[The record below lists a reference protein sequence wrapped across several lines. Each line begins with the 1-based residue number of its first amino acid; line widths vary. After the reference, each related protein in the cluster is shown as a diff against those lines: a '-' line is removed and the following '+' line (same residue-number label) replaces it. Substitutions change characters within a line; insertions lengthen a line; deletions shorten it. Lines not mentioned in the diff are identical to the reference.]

1 MKLKKIYISGSYDRT
16 DQCFNRFVDLEL
28 TLRRTIKDVDVIN
41 PARIFYQMPG
51 ADEAQFTK
59 MSLTL
64 IEDCDFLLIMN
75 NSEESARVHFEF
87 AFAKCL
93 GKKILFEDELQ
104 EWLPQSSSVE

>member
-1 MKLKKIYISGSYDRT
+1 MKLKKIYISGPYDRT

-51 ADEAQFTK
+51 ADDVQLTK

-75 NSEESARVHFEF
+75 NSEESARVYFEF